1 MPGEL
6 SLKVG
11 RKHAEEFRRAMIRN
25 CVYDQSRKILA
36 EGEAVFIPILRPPAP
51 EELVGLEAISF
62 DLSYFKLKAI
72 EDRPKDL
79 QETLRSKIPH
89 QFFSAIPK
97 SYDLVGDI
105 VLLEFLPA
113 ELAPYKREIG
123 DALLHLNP
131 SAKTALLKT
140 GKVEGEYRVPQ
151 LEVIAGENKFET
163 VHLEYGVSLK
173 IDLSKAYFSP
183 RLGFERYRVSAS
195 VSEGETVV
203 DMFAGV
209 GPFSILIA
217 SKTKA
222 KVFAIDIN
230 PDAVRLLQENI
241 RINRLQGDVFPQC
254 NDVRKAAVHMG
265 GIADHVIM
273 NLPGTSLEFLDA
285 AGEMLKREGGIIHI
299 YIFTPE
305 EPLKYAEKSFRE
317 VADKLFGQY
326 EILSIRVVKAVAP
339 RRWQVAL
346 DVRARKRQS
355 SD

>member
-1 MPGEL
+1 
-6 SLKVG
+6 
-11 RKHAEEFRRAMIRN
+11 
-25 CVYDQSRKILA
+25 
-36 EGEAVFIPILRPPAP
+36 
-51 EELVGLEAISF
+51 
-62 DLSYFKLKAI
+62 
-72 EDRPKDL
+72 
-79 QETLRSKIPH
+79 
-89 QFFSAIPK
+89 
-97 SYDLVGDI
+97 
-105 VLLEFLPA
+105 LEFLPPT
-113 ELAPYKREIG
+113 LTPYKREIG
-123 DALLHLNP
+123 DALLRLNP
-131 SAKTALLKT
+131 SAKTVLLKT
-140 GKVEGEYRVPQ
+140 GKVEGAYRVPQ
-151 LEVIAGENKFET
+151 LEVIAGEGKFET
-163 VHLEYGVSLK
+163 IHMEYGVRLRV
-173 IDLSKAYFSP
+173 DLSKAYFSP

-230 PDAVRLLQENI
+230 PYAVRQLQENI
-241 RINRLQGDVFPQC
+241 KINRLQGDVFPLC
-254 NDVRKAAVHMG
+254 DDVRKAVRSMG

-285 AGEMLKREGGIIHI
+285 AAEMLKKEGGIIHI
-299 YIFTPE
+299 YIFAPE

-326 EILSIRVVKAVAP
+326 EILAIRVVKAVAP

-346 DVRARKRQS
+346 DVRARKKES

>member
-11 RKHAEEFRRAMIRN
+11 RKHAEEVRRAMIRN
-25 CVYDQSRKILA
+25 CVYDRSRKILA
-36 EGEAVFIPILRPPAP
+36 EGEAVFIPVLHSPKP
-51 EELVGLEAISF
+51 EELVGLEGISF
-62 DLSYFKLKAI
+62 DVVNYQLEAI
-72 EDRPKDL
+72 EGHPKDL
-79 QETLRSKIPH
+79 QETLKGKIP
-89 QFFSAIPK
+89 QELSSTIPR

-105 VLLEFLPA
+105 VILEFLPP

-123 DALLHLNP
+123 DALLRLTP

-151 LEVIAGENKFET
+151 LEVIAGEGKFET
-163 VHLEYGVSLK
+163 IHMEYGVRLK
-173 IDLSKAYFSP
+173 VDLSKAYFSP

-222 KVFAIDIN
+222 RVFAIDIN

-241 RINRLQGDVFPQC
+241 RMNRLQGEVLPAC
-254 NDVRKAAVHMG
+254 EDVRKAAGRMRDT
-265 GIADHVIM
+265 ADHVIM
-273 NLPGTSLEFLDA
+273 NLPSTSLEFLDTA
-285 AGEMLKREGGIIHI
+285 AEILKKEGGIIHI
-299 YIFTPE
+299 YMFAPE
-305 EPLKYAEKSFRE
+305 EPMTCAEKSFRGI
-317 VADKLFGQY
+317 ADKLFGQY
-326 EILSIRVVKAVAP
+326 EILTVRVVKAVAP
-339 RRWQVAL
+339 KRWQVAL
-346 DVRARKRQS
+346 DVRARKK
-355 SD
+355 